1 MHAAVP
7 VLEVSNLCHRA
18 RNGDVL
24 IDDISFAVP
33 RGGILAIAG
42 PNGAGKSTLL
52 RLISGLGELAPGQVR
67 LNGRDLSTLRPRD
80 RAKDIAFVGQ
90 LESPDGRLRLEDY
103 VALGRLPL
111 RGELPEQDHR
121 DAVADALRATQME
134 RFRDAP
140 MGRLSGGERQRAHI
154 ARAIAQNPKL
164 LFLDEPTNHLDPDA
178 KGKILSLIVGLGITV
193 VLIVHELA
201 LIPQFA
207 SQVAVLEQTRLR
219 AFGPAPEVLTPDL
232 IRDVFGV
239 DLIRVQH
246 PSEPRTLSVVDI
258 PISRNA
264 SHLN

>member
-1 MHAAVP
+1 MHAPAP
-7 VLEVSNLCHRA
+7 VLEVSGLSHRA

-24 IDDISFAVP
+24 IDDISFAVS
-33 RGGILAIAG
+33 RGSILAIAG

-52 RLISGLGELAPGQVR
+52 RLISGLGELRPGQVR
-67 LNGRDLSTLRPRD
+67 LNGRDLSRLPARE
-80 RAKDIAFVGQ
+80 RAKDVAFVGQ

-121 DAVADALRATQME
+121 DAVANALRATQME
-134 RFRDAP
+134 RFADAP
-140 MGRLSGGERQRAHI
+140 FGRLSGGERQRAHI

-193 VLIVHELA
+193 VLIVHEIA
-201 LIPQFA
+201 LIPEFA
-207 SQVAVLEQTRLR
+207 TQVAVLEQTRLR
-219 AFGPAPEVLTPDL
+219 AFGSADDVLTPQL

-239 DLIRVQH
+239 ELIQVRH
-246 PSEPRTLSVVDI
+246 PSEARTLSVLDI
-258 PISRNA
+258 PISRNTN
-264 SHLN
+264 H

>member
-7 VLEVSNLCHRA
+7 VLEVSNLCHSA
-18 RNGDVL
+18 RNGDLL
-24 IDDISFAVP
+24 IDDVSFAVP
-33 RGGILAIAG
+33 RGSILAIAG

-52 RLISGLGELAPGQVR
+52 QLISGLGELAPGQVR
-67 LNGRDLSTLRPRD
+67 LNGSDLSKMRPRE

-111 RGELPEQDHR
+111 RSELPEKDHR
-121 DAVADALRATQME
+121 AAVTKALQATQLE

-140 MGRLSGGERQRAHI
+140 LGRLSGGERQRAHI
-154 ARAIAQNPKL
+154 ARAIAQDPKL

-193 VLIVHELA
+193 VLIVHEIA
-201 LIPQFA
+201 LIPEFA
-207 SQVAVLEQTRLR
+207 TQVAVLEQARLR
-219 AFGPAPEVLTPDL
+219 AFGPAQDVLTPSL
-232 IRDVFGV
+232 IRDVFAV
-239 DLIRVQH
+239 DLIRVRH
-246 PSEPRTLSVVDI
+246 PSEARTLSVVDI

-264 SHLN
+264 NH